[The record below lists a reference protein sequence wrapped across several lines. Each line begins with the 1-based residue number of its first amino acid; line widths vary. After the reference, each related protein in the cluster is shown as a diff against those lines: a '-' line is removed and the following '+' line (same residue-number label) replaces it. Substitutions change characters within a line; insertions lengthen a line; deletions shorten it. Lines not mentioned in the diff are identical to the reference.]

1 MKKIFT
7 PVILLTLAFFTE
19 CKKPETKD
27 TASCDIEFTLGYSKN
42 ELQFNHTYPYGSGM
56 NIQFSLLK
64 FYAGN
69 FYFERADG
77 TRENFTDKYLIL
89 EEGRYSGQIGE
100 LKAGSYVKAGIGYG
114 VNENRNTQ
122 NGADAQVATDYP
134 QDDALNPAADMY
146 WGWAQG
152 YIFMKLEGR
161 IDVDGNGSFGDSNDI
176 LFSYHPGNDE
186 LYRAF
191 EYTLDF
197 SPEAGKSYT
206 IAANLDVNTLIH
218 NCDFIA
224 VQFAHPANT
233 SGNQFIA
240 AKNLVDEWGN
250 AVTLSVK

>member
-7 PVILLTLAFFTE
+7 ALLLGSLIFFTE
-19 CKKPETKD
+19 CKKDSTKD
-27 TASCDIEFTLGYSKN
+27 TAACDIEFAATYSKN
-42 ELQFNHTYPYGSGM
+42 ALQFNYSYPYGNNKS
-56 NIQFSLLK
+56 IQFSLLK

-77 TRENFTDKYLIL
+77 TREHFTDKYLLL
-89 EEGRYSGQIGE
+89 EEGKYKGHIGD
-100 LKAGSYVKAGIGYG
+100 LKAGTYVKAGIGYG

-122 NGADAQVATDYP
+122 SGADAVVATDYP
-134 QDDALNPAADMY
+134 QSDPLNPSADMY

-161 IDVDGNGSFGDSNDI
+161 IDMDGNGFFGDSNDI
-176 LFSYHPGNDE
+176 LFSYHPGNDA

-191 EYTLDF
+191 EYNLDF

-206 IAANLDVNTLIH
+206 VMANLDLSALTE
-218 NCDFIA
+218 NCDFVN

-233 SGNQFIA
+233 SGNQFMA
-240 AKNLVDEWGN
+240 AKNLVDQWGA
-250 AVTLSVK
+250 AVSLSVK